1 MSFFVCALRIPG
13 VIFSMRYIYTF
24 HVSVSWCNQI
34 HHMISSWSCYL
45 NICFLFPILNWLP
58 SAWFHLGSLFLFYL
72 LQKGMLCG
80 KHCTWEVEGGNL
92 CSRMPTGKKKESMQF
107 AFYHLILTIQSQII
121 SWVALQVRTR
131 YIHLLI
137 FNCIESKL
145 KT

>member
-1 MSFFVCALRIPG
+1 MLRNLIANKMSFFVCALRIPG

-80 KHCTWEVEGGNL
+80 KHCTWEVEGGESLQPDAN
-92 CSRMPTGKKKESMQF
+92 RGKKRIHAVCLLPLNPHNSISDHF
-107 AFYHLILTIQSQII
+107 LGCTTSQSKVHTSIN
-121 SWVALQVRTR
+121 L
-131 YIHLLI
+131 
-137 FNCIESKL
+137 
-145 KT
+145 